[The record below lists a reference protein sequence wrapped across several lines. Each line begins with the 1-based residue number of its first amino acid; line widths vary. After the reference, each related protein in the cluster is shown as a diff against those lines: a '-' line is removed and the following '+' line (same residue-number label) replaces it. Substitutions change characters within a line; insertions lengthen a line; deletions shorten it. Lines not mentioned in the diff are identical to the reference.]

1 MDYPANVWNQLK
13 NVTVEKLMKAL
24 EADGWIKGKVNGA
37 RHPYIKREENG
48 TTLNRI
54 VLHHHP
60 KKTYG
65 PKLLKGLLGQIGW
78 SIEDLKRLKLIK

>member
-13 NVTVEKLMKAL
+13 SITVEKLMKAL
-24 EADGWIKGKVNGA
+24 EADGWIKGEVNGA
-37 RHPYIKREENG
+37 RYPYVKRGENG

-54 VLHHHP
+54 VLHYHP

-65 PKLLKGLLGQIGW
+65 PKLLKGLLSQIDW
-78 SIEDLKRLKLIK
+78 SIEDLRRLRLIK